1 MESAAPSGPPA
12 RHPVRSQNRDRK
24 GASRSTYLI
33 TFGCYGSWLPGQ
45 AGAIDRTHNVFGS
58 RRPEA
63 NLNQQSF
70 AAHRTLQ
77 PPYLLDSPRR
87 KIVLAAMKEASF
99 HRGWILVSAHVR
111 TNHVHIVI
119 AANQTPELVMNALKT
134 YASRAL
140 NQSNLDDPDRR
151 RWARHGSTRHLWT
164 KKAVSAAVHYVVC
177 EQGEP
182 MEVWETP

>member
-1 MESAAPSGPPA
+1 MNRKSAGPPGPP
-12 RHPVRSQNRDRK
+12 RPTQNRDRE
-24 GASRSTYLI
+24 GASQATYLI
-33 TFGCYGSWLPGQ
+33 TFVCYGSWLPGQ
-45 AGAIDRTHNVFGS
+45 AGAVDRTDNVFGS
-58 RRPEA
+58 RLPDA
-63 NLNQQSF
+63 NPNQQSYSTQ
-70 AAHRTLQ
+70 RILQ

-87 KIVLAAMKEASF
+87 KIVLEAIKEVCC
-99 HRGWILVSAHVR
+99 HRHWNLVSAHVR

-119 AANQTPELVMNALKT
+119 AANQPPEHVMTTLKA

-140 NQSNLDDPDRR
+140 NQANLDGPDRR

-164 KKAVSAAVHYVVC
+164 KEAVSAAVHYVVC